1 MIGKSTTLALAAA
14 SLLALQG
21 CISLLPETEPDTLY
35 RLPLSAVSDAPAEGE
50 QTAVILGRI
59 VTPRGLAGDRIA
71 LQRNGAIGY
80 MAGAAWLSPA
90 PTLLY
95 SAMVDTFHAT
105 APAIA
110 PARAEDGVSA
120 RYQLD
125 LELRHFE
132 AIYDQ
137 GEGSAPLVRASI
149 RARLIDRDTRAI
161 VGAHTVSETQ
171 RASANRQAAIVD
183 AFGVASSDMTRSVAV
198 WTQGLVCESEDAPS
212 ACP

>member
-1 MIGKSTTLALAAA
+1 MIGKSTMFVLAAA
-14 SLLALQG
+14 SLLVLTG

-35 RLPLSAVSDAPAEGE
+35 RLPLSEVSDVALFGE
-50 QTAVILGRI
+50 REVVILGRI
-59 VTPRGLAGDRIA
+59 ATPRGLAGDQIA
-71 LQRNGAIGY
+71 LQRDGSIGY

-95 SAMVDTFHAT
+95 TSMVDAFHAT
-105 APAIA
+105 APALA

-132 AIYDQ
+132 AVYDQ
-137 GEGSAPLVRASI
+137 GDGAAPLVRASL

-161 VGAHTVSETQ
+161 VGARTVSESQ
-171 RASANRQAAIVD
+171 RASANRQSDIVD
-183 AFGVASSDMTRSVAV
+183 AFGGASSQLTRSLAT
-198 WTQGLVCESEDAPS
+198 WTQSLVCEGDDAPA